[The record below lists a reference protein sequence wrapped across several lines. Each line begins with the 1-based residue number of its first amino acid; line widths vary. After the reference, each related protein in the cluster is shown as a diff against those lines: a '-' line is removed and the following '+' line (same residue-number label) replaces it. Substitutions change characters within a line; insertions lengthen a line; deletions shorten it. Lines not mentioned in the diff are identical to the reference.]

1 MIFSGLRSVFF
12 RRVGCCA
19 VFGLFSRCFF
29 GCFCGV
35 KIEL

>member
-19 VFGLFSRCFF
+19 VFGVVLAVLLRSFLRC
-29 GCFCGV
+29 
-35 KIEL
+35 